1 MAETSDLSG
10 YDVIFVGFPV
20 WWGREPSIIDTFL
33 ESNDLTGKTV
43 IPFCTSG
50 ITGVEKAVA
59 HIRGIL
65 GSGVTVED
73 GRRLGADGSEEEIR
87 TWTELLKF

>member
-1 MAETSDLSG
+1 MAETPDLSG
-10 YDVIFVGFPV
+10 YDIIFVGFPV
-20 WWGREPSIIDTFL
+20 WWGREPIIIDTFL

-50 ITGVEKAVA
+50 ITGVEKAVT

-87 TWTELLKF
+87 T